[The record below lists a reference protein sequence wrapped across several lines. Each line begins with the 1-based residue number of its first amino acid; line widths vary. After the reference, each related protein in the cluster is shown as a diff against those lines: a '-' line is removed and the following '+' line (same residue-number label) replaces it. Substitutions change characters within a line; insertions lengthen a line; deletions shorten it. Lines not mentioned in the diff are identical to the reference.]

1 VIELFQKEFGY
12 AEDLF
17 LRPEGAA
24 KRHLDVRAGN
34 LRQLADAG
42 LAPERVYNGEFCTM
56 TRTDLFFSYRR
67 EKPNGPIGRLLS
79 VIGRR

>member
-1 VIELFQKEFGY
+1 VEFDY
-12 AEDLF
+12 AEQLVA
-17 LRPEGAA
+17 RPEGAA

-34 LRQLADAG
+34 VRQLADAG
-42 LAPERVYNGEFCTM
+42 VSPERTYNGEYCTM

-67 EKPNGPIGRLLS
+67 EGGRGVGRLLS